1 MPILSDDDLA
11 TLAQE
16 RGISVEEVS
25 RIMQNHEVERLM
37 HDPVMKLI
45 LDEGE
50 WVQVLFRECLPEP
63 LASFID
69 HSVCPVI
76 VKDSFVNEALGQ
88 SFADRVVNCKARFD
102 GKTLDTKMVCENKA
116 WQDLRV
122 LAQRYDYHGRV
133 IRGKVKRGSRREFAE
148 MPVTV
153 MLVLYIG
160 EAKWRMPS
168 DMVGL
173 LTGPRWYREQ
183 FGLQY
188 FVIDFRRLDVS
199 TLQLDD
205 CPPVKTYVY
214 IVSRQPL
221 VEVAK
226 CFASLD
232 RDSEI
237 FNGLLNYAMKVYR
250 VGLREFLALISTH
263 GEQDMVYLEGSVMDQ
278 LVQKYSP
285 GWIATG
291 KTEGKAETLIKLL
304 ESRFGEV
311 IADIRERVAKATN
324 DQIDAWSVA
333 VLTAKD
339 LDSVFQPKQQN

>member
-1 MPILSDDDLA
+1 M
-11 TLAQE
+11 
-16 RGISVEEVS
+16 
-25 RIMQNHEVERLM
+25 
-37 HDPVMKLI
+37 
-45 LDEGE
+45 
-50 WVQVLFRECLPEP
+50 
-63 LASFID
+63 
-69 HSVCPVI
+69 
-76 VKDSFVNEALGQ
+76 
-88 SFADRVVNCKARFD
+88 
-102 GKTLDTKMVCENKA
+102 
-116 WQDLRV
+116 
-122 LAQRYDYHGRV
+122 
-133 IRGKVKRGSRREFAE
+133 
-148 MPVTV
+148 
-153 MLVLYIG
+153 
-160 EAKWRMPS
+160 
-168 DMVGL
+168 
-173 LTGPRWYREQ
+173 
-183 FGLQY
+183 
-188 FVIDFRRLDVS
+188 
-199 TLQLDD
+199 QLDD

-232 RDSEI
+232 RDSVI

-291 KTEGKAETLIKLL
+291 EARGKTEGKTKTLIKLL

-311 IADIRERVAKATN
+311 IADIPERVAKATN